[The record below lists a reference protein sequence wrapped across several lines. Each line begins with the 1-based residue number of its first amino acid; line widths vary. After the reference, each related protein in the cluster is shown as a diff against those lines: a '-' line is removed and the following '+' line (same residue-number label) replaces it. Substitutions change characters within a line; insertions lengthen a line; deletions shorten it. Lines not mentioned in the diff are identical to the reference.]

1 MSRLA
6 SIAPWLRWVLP
17 MAMVV
22 MAWTAA
28 ADGPEAPLACS
39 SGTHAWWVRSEGRT
53 FVLEHVAAE
62 RDGPKPGVHRVADF
76 EDRPVALAAADDQV
90 WVAFESQGNRIEVV
104 TARARRNPAS
114 GLWFTVPPAMRL
126 CPSLAGE
133 GVPSLGARGDRML
146 AIVDGLLQEQ
156 VGERWVSRPWPD
168 DAKPAACRLVGTQD
182 ELWLLEALEGG
193 RWRRWSLGAGASVA
207 WEPRELDIERGF
219 TPVGGGSRLAF
230 EGGDP
235 RRVGM
240 LQAGVVAMQVVAPM
254 DASLLGWGPGFA
266 AVRLEGGTAWWA
278 ACPDGR
284 GAFEPL
290 SPLQPQASVA
300 ERWFHLPLLG
310 VASLAALM
318 LALAVRVIRRSFGQ
332 VADAGD
338 RGAMPLPRRLAAL
351 VMDALPA
358 GGAAWVACDA
368 EWIQVLTPPMWSFNL
383 GESMPFVWMTV
394 GTVLFGTLE
403 EAAGG
408 RSLGKRVFGG
418 AVIASDG
425 GRPRFIRHLLRNLLK
440 GLAMLS
446 PVVALP
452 AMVDRRGEGVAETL
466 SGTRVV
472 ADPAAVR

>member
-1 MSRLA
+1 
-6 SIAPWLRWVLP
+6 
-17 MAMVV
+17 
-22 MAWTAA
+22 
-28 ADGPEAPLACS
+28 
-39 SGTHAWWVRSEGRT
+39 
-53 FVLEHVAAE
+53 
-62 RDGPKPGVHRVADF
+62 
-76 EDRPVALAAADDQV
+76 
-90 WVAFESQGNRIEVV
+90 
-104 TARARRNPAS
+104 
-114 GLWFTVPPAMRL
+114 
-126 CPSLAGE
+126 
-133 GVPSLGARGDRML
+133 
-146 AIVDGLLQEQ
+146 
-156 VGERWVSRPWPD
+156 
-168 DAKPAACRLVGTQD
+168 
-182 ELWLLEALEGG
+182 
-193 RWRRWSLGAGASVA
+193 
-207 WEPRELDIERGF
+207 
-219 TPVGGGSRLAF
+219 VGGGSRLVF

-318 LALAVRVIRRSFGQ
+318 LALAVRVIRRSFGR

-408 RSLGKRVFGG
+408 RSLGQRVFGG